1 MSQPDV
7 SVVMATHNAA
17 GTIGE
22 CLESLKKQT
31 FRGEAEIIVADCS
44 TDGTDELI
52 RKRFPGAK
60 VLHFD
65 RPRGVPELIREA
77 MRHTEGRIVAVTEP
91 RCSFPADW
99 LEKLRRAH
107 ESEYSVIG
115 GAVENGRPDGLVSW
129 ACYFADYGGF
139 MLPSDR
145 KVTPILAGNHISY
158 KREIIQERLDS
169 MGEGFWKFFFNQEL
183 TRRGIPFLFD
193 PELVAYYVPPET
205 FWSFARRYYQHAR
218 FFAALRSR
226 EMSLGVRFLR
236 AVSSPA
242 LPLVLLYRRLRAPFG
257 KGRYRAELFLSVP
270 FLAAFVTAWAAGEL
284 VGYLMGPARPP
295 QQVYQ

>member
-1 MSQPDV
+1 MSRPEV

-22 CLESLKKQT
+22 CLESLRKQT

-60 VLHFD
+60 VLHVV
-65 RPRGVPELIREA
+65 RPRGVPELIKEA
-77 MRHTEGRIVAVTEP
+77 MRLTEGRIVAVTEP

-99 LEKLRRAH
+99 MEKLRRAH

-115 GAVENGRPDGLVSW
+115 GAVENGRSDGLVSW

-242 LPLVLLYRRLRAPFG
+242 LPLVLLYRRLRGPLW
-257 KGRYRAELFLSVP
+257 GRSHPPALVLFVSL
-270 FLAAFVTAWAAGEL
+270 LAAVLCSFGAGRAVGCL
-284 VGYLMGPARPP
+284 V
-295 QQVYQ
+295 

>member
-65 RPRGVPELIREA
+65 RPRGVPELIKEA

-91 RCSFPADW
+91 HCLFPADW
-99 LEKLRRAH
+99 MEKLRRAH

-129 ACYFADYGGF
+129 ACYFAGYG
-139 MLPSDR
+139 
-145 KVTPILAGNHISY
+145 
-158 KREIIQERLDS
+158 
-169 MGEGFWKFFFNQEL
+169 
-183 TRRGIPFLFD
+183 
-193 PELVAYYVPPET
+193 
-205 FWSFARRYYQHAR
+205 
-218 FFAALRSR
+218 
-226 EMSLGVRFLR
+226 GVRFLR

-242 LPLVLLYRRLRAPFG
+242 LPLLLLYRRLRAPFG
-257 KGRYRAELFLSVP
+257 KGRHRAELLLSVP

-284 VGYLMGPARPP
+284 VGYLMGPAWPP

>member
-1 MSQPDV
+1 MSRPEV

-22 CLESLKKQT
+22 CLESLRKQT

-60 VLHFD
+60 VLHVV
-65 RPRGVPELIREA
+65 RPRGVPELIKEA

-183 TRRGIPFLFD
+183 TRRGVLFLFD

-242 LPLVLLYRRLRAPFG
+242 LPLVLSYRRLRGPVWERTPPP
-257 KGRYRAELFLSVP
+257 GRFVLVP
-270 FLAAFVTAWAAGEL
+270 FLSGFGASWGPGAGGGEVFVACRL
-284 VGYLMGPARPP
+284 PP
-295 QQVYQ
+295 P